1 MISCLTMDLFIDLCC
16 VSDETSGGGGLGEVR
31 GPAGMYQNVSI
42 ALSLHPCEQSM
53 ILLRPNRDALI
64 VQQKDPDETSA
75 PPGPG
80 AGWDCLNQVLV
91 CIPWI
96 RKSK

>member
-1 MISCLTMDLFIDLCC
+1 MHASRVRLSARELGK
-16 VSDETSGGGGLGEVR
+16 VHGPSGS
-31 GPAGMYQNVSI
+31 YQNVRFG
-42 ALSLHPCEQSM
+42 LPPNLCEQPM
-53 ILLRPNRDALI
+53 ILLHPNQDALI

-75 PPGPG
+75 PPGLG

>member
-1 MISCLTMDLFIDLCC
+1 MFASRVRLLVRAFAE
-16 VSDETSGGGGLGEVR
+16 VHGPSGS
-31 GPAGMYQNVSI
+31 YQN
-42 ALSLHPCEQSM
+42 LSFGLPLNLCEQPV
-53 ILLRPNRDALI
+53 ILLRPNRDPLI

-80 AGWDCLNQVLV
+80 AGWDGLNQVLV